1 MKKVSSVE
9 NMASVKDL
17 TRFIRETV
25 EVEYVL
31 GHEFS
36 RQGTKHPKKEGM

>member
-1 MKKVSSVE
+1 MKKASSVE

-17 TRFIRETV
+17 RETV
-25 EVEYVL
+25 EVGCVL

-36 RQGTKHPKKEGM
+36 RHGTKHPKKEGM